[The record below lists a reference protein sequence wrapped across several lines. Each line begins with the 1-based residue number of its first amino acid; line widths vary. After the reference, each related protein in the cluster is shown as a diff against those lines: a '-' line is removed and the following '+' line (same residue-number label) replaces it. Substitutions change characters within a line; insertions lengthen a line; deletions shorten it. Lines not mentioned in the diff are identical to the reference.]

1 LDERNVQ
8 DDGGKELYLYSEPM
22 TAPDQDRTL
31 ISRPKTKSDDPDT
44 PVVIKD
50 NEQPSCDI
58 EILDKQLNLNGQALG
73 ALLF

>member
-1 LDERNVQ
+1 
-8 DDGGKELYLYSEPM
+8 M
-22 TAPDQDRTL
+22 TAPDQERTL
-31 ISRPKTKSDDPDT
+31 ISRPKTKSDDPNI